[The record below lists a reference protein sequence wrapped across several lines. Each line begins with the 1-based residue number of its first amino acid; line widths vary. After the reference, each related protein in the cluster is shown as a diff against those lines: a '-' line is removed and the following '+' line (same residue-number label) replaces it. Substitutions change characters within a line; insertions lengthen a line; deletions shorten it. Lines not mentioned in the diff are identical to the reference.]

1 MKIDSAIISAVIL
14 LFPFLSAADAATVS
28 PEAAYRFT
36 HINSS
41 SGLSYNSIKCLLQ
54 DSRGFIWI
62 GTYKGLD
69 RYDGTRIKNY
79 GKEALG
85 VHSEYINA
93 LIEDS
98 SGNILVATDDGLV
111 IYDYDKDCFRRP
123 ENPGM
128 LNDRIYAMC
137 EDTDGRI
144 WIGSRS
150 QGVFVY
156 NPQSCTL
163 DAYPLCDE
171 EGNPLTN
178 AYRLSIDGNDRI
190 YLASYCENLFYI
202 EKGSETACRVS
213 AGGDGDFFV
222 KDDIEG
228 LCVNPKKNNLLY
240 IASKRRGLC
249 ELNISTGH
257 IRQLYAIPGD
267 SRPVGLDICG
277 THLWLSTTSGL
288 LRYDIMD
295 HLCAWLRYDNN
306 DRFSLSDDFVTSVL
320 TDDEGGLWVGTAY
333 GGVNYHG
340 RHQDLFRKFYMT
352 TDGRSLEG
360 SAVCDFAQDGSGIV
374 WIATE
379 RSGLLRYDPDSG
391 SLMRYSLPM
400 KLDHINA
407 LYCSGDWLWIGFHN
421 GICRYN
427 LSDGRMVTYPH
438 FIISDVDIDNRV
450 LDIFMSFDGAIYV
463 CTSIGV
469 MKYDSETDSFVKI
482 DCLGE
487 GAMEHVVEDSRGIIW
502 LASYS
507 SGVYAYDPTDGS
519 VVGHWCHKNGEGEIP
534 EMMSSMCIG
543 EDGQVWAIGFGT
555 GFFKYDYKTRDFSP
569 FNTSVLSALP
579 TDMFFSALADDDGGI
594 WLSSDKGMVRF
605 SARTESVSVYDTMSG
620 ILDANF
626 RKSCI
631 RLLDGSMMFGSSDGF
646 IHFNPDDFRGSG
658 SVSSVSVTDLIVD
671 GRPVVPAGNAPLLSN
686 IDLAERISL
695 KAESNSFGLTFAV
708 PGSDFLAGGRVL
720 CLLEGYDEVWR
731 DISSSMDIY
740 YYNIPAGSYTLK
752 IAVTGPDSR
761 PVTAHKDVQVEILPK
776 FWESASGIAIA
787 VFMVMAICAVVYII
801 IYRRLE
807 QKHNRIREEME
818 NAREKE
824 MLQEKISF
832 FSNIVHEIKT
842 PLTLI
847 RTPLHNIMATDRS
860 PDIMEEL
867 SIISNST
874 DYLDKLV
881 KELLDFIRVEKHGYV
896 LEYKNVD
903 IVDRINYIK
912 FNFSEIAKNSNLKLA
927 FEYPAAPLVA
937 GVDPGAFDKIINNL
951 LHNAV
956 KYAGSRILIRAYTE
970 NDNVVITMSND
981 GRPVPE
987 DRRSLIFKPFVQFSD
1002 GNTRCAQSFGIGLPL
1017 ARMLAELH
1025 GGTLD
1030 ISDSKE
1036 TEFVLVLPFRT
1047 VPESSQDT
1055 IGEDEDGLGNGNLPL
1070 LLLVE
1075 DNHDLNVYLK
1085 KKLRQDYNVL
1095 AVSSGE
1101 KALMLLRKYKVDI
1114 ILTDIVLEGMDGIE
1128 LCRKVSEDFEISH
1141 IPVIVL
1147 SAISSVDVKIR
1158 AVENGAVLYIEKPF
1172 TLEYLL
1178 ACVKG
1183 ILDKRQQLKSLARE
1197 DLSRPDMAS
1206 FGLVNRDEDFLRRLD
1221 RIVSGNIGN
1230 PEFAVKQLE
1239 EAMYMSRSSLTR
1251 KIKGLLNITPVDYI
1265 RAKRLSTAAAML
1277 RTGHTQVNEV
1287 CYAVGFGSPS
1297 YFAKCFKNQYGVL
1310 PAEYARSVSDDDDGS
1325 TSSKDETN

>member
-1 MKIDSAIISAVIL
+1 MKTAIAIISAAIL
-14 LFPFLSAADAATVS
+14 LFSFLSATGAATVS
-28 PEAAYRFT
+28 QDGAYRFT

-85 VHSEYINA
+85 VQSEYINA
-93 LIEDS
+93 LIEDC

-111 IYDYDKDCFRRP
+111 IYDYHKDCFRRP
-123 ENPGM
+123 VNPDL

-137 EDTDGRI
+137 EDSDGHI

-156 NPQSCTL
+156 SPQSCTL
-163 DAYPLCDE
+163 AEYPLCDE
-171 EGNPLTN
+171 TGTALTN
-178 AYRLSIDGNDRI
+178 AYRMSIDGNDRI
-190 YLASYCENLFYI
+190 YLASYCENLFYF
-202 EKGSETACRVS
+202 EKGAETACRVT
-213 AGGDGDFFV
+213 AAGDGDFFV

-249 ELNISTGH
+249 ELNVSTGH
-257 IRQLYAIPGD
+257 IRQLYEIPGD
-267 SRPVGLDICG
+267 SRPVSLDICG
-277 THLWLSTTSGL
+277 TYLWLSTTSGL
-288 LRYDIMD
+288 LRYDVMD
-295 HLCAWLRYDNN
+295 LSCIWLRYDNN

-320 TDDEGGLWVGTAY
+320 TDDKGGLWIGTAY

-340 RHQDLFRKFYMT
+340 RHQDLFQKFYMT
-352 TDGRSLEG
+352 SDGESLEG
-360 SAVCDFAQDGSGIV
+360 SVVCDFAQDDSGTV

-379 RSGLLRYDPDSG
+379 RSGLLRYDIASG
-391 SLMRYSLPM
+391 SLERFRLPM

-427 LSDGRMVTYPH
+427 LADGRMVAYPH
-438 FIISDVDIDNRV
+438 FIVSDIDIDNRV
-450 LDIFMSFDGAIYV
+450 LDIFMSFDGTIYV

-469 MKYDSETDSFVKI
+469 MKYDSSADSFVKI

-487 GAMEHVVEDSRGIIW
+487 GAMEHIVEDSRGTIW

-507 SGVYAYDPTDGS
+507 SGVYAYDSAGDS
-519 VVGHWCHKNGEGEIP
+519 VTGHWCHKNGEGNIP

-555 GFFKYDYKTRDFSP
+555 GFFKYDYKARDFRP
-569 FNTSVLSALP
+569 FNSSVLSALP
-579 TDMFFSALADDDGGI
+579 TDMFFSALPDDDGDL
-594 WLSSDKGMVRF
+594 WLSSDKGLVRF
-605 SARTESVSVYDTMSG
+605 SAGTESVSVYDAMSG
-620 ILDANF
+620 ILDADF

-658 SVSSVSVTDLIVD
+658 SVSAVSVTDLIVD
-671 GRPVVPAGNAPLLSN
+671 GRPVVPSGNVPLLSN
-686 IDLAERISL
+686 IDLAEKVIL

-708 PGSDFLAGGRVL
+708 PGSDFLTGGRVL
-720 CLLEGYDEVWR
+720 CLLEGYDAAWR

-740 YYNIPAGSYTLK
+740 YYNIPEGSYTLK

-761 PVTAHKDVQVEILPK
+761 PVTAHKDIQVEILPK
-776 FWESASGIAIA
+776 FWESTAGISI
-787 VFMVMAICAVVYII
+787 VIVVVLAICAAAYVV

-824 MLQEKISF
+824 MLQEKITF

-847 RTPLHNIMATDRS
+847 RTPLQNIMAMNRS

-867 SIISNST
+867 SIINNST

-896 LEYKNVD
+896 LEYKNIDV
-903 IVDRINYIK
+903 IDRINYIK
-912 FNFSEIAKNSNLKLA
+912 FNFSEIAKNSNLKLT
-927 FEYPAAPLVA
+927 FEYSVSPLIA

-956 KYAGSRILIRAYTE
+956 KYAGSRILIKAYTKD
-970 NDNVVITMSND
+970 DNVVIAISND
-981 GRPVPE
+981 GRQIPE

-1002 GNTRCAQSFGIGLPL
+1002 GNTRCAQSFGIGLSL

-1030 ISDSKE
+1030 LSDNKE
-1036 TEFVLVLPFRT
+1036 TEFVLVLPLRT
-1047 VPESSQDT
+1047 VPESSSDMN
-1055 IGEDEDGLGNGNLPL
+1055 GEEEDGMGNGNLPL

-1085 KKLRQDYNVL
+1085 KKLRSEYNVL
-1095 AVSSGE
+1095 AVPSGE
-1101 KALMLLRKYKVDI
+1101 KALTLLRKYKVDI

-1147 SAISSVDVKIR
+1147 SAISSVEVKIR

-1178 ACVKG
+1178 ACIKG
-1183 ILDKRQQLKSLARE
+1183 TLDKRRQLKALARE
-1197 DLSRPDMAS
+1197 DPVCPDMAS

-1230 PEFAVKQLE
+1230 PEFAVQQLE

-1265 RAKRLSTAAAML
+1265 RTKRLSAAAAML
-1277 RTGHTQVNEV
+1277 RTGHTHVNEV
-1287 CYAVGFGSPS
+1287 CYAVGFSSPS
-1297 YFAKCFKNQYGVL
+1297 YFSKCFKALYGVL
-1310 PAEYARSVSDDDDGS
+1310 PAEYARSVSGDDGN